1 MKLYEIAPFVR
12 QAIVSKM
19 TEGKY
24 ISHRLKTRDH
34 RLFFVLGGTGSVI
47 IEGVAHA
54 IQPGM
59 LILLRSGTEYRW
71 QVNNMRY
78 LAINFDCTNENSHL
92 RSSFHVDRAERVG
105 QLLEPMIS
113 FEDTE
118 IMSRPTVLLGVHGME
133 SEVMN
138 IVKSFSLKSR
148 FRDEYL
154 SSLMKSL
161 IISVARAAERD
172 EAESGEDSVSGIIS
186 YIQENYNKPIKNT
199 DIADAFHFNPSYMNR
214 LFKSRTG
221 ITVRAF
227 LIDYRLSAA
236 IDLILGSE
244 LSVGEIATAVG
255 FSDIPHFIKTF
266 KHHVGKTP
274 TEYRACGA
282 EQP

>member
-1 MKLYEIAPFVR
+1 MKLNEITPFVR
-12 QAIVSKM
+12 QAIVSVM
-19 TEGKY
+19 SEGKY

-34 RLFFVLGGTGSVI
+34 RLFYILGGTGAII
-47 IEGVAHA
+47 IEGVSHR

-59 LILLRSGTEYRW
+59 LVLFRSGTEYRW
-71 QVNNMRY
+71 QVSNMRY
-78 LAINFDCTNENSHL
+78 LAINFDCTAANTDKKH
-92 RSSFHVDRAERVG
+92 SFHVERAERVG
-105 QLLEPMIS
+105 ELLEPDFS
-113 FEDTE
+113 LQDTE
-118 IMSRPTVLLGVHGME
+118 VMSSPVVLRGVSGFEPAVTTVIRE
-133 SEVMN
+133 
-138 IVKSFSLKSR
+138 FSVGTK
-148 FRDEYL
+148 FREEYL

-161 IISVARAAERD
+161 IISVARAVEL
-172 EAESGEDSVSGIIS
+172 EESDSEDAVSGIIS

-244 LSVGEIATAVG
+244 LSVAEIATAVG

-274 TEYRACGA
+274 TEYRQKGA
-282 EQP
+282 TAE